1 MTVSL
6 NKIRWMLRL
15 LGWIKIPLIG
25 YVRPRLVNL
34 DDNVAVVKIKLRRR
48 TRNHL
53 HSMYFGALAIGAD
66 VSGGIHAFYFSE
78 KFKKRLSFAFKGMNA
93 DFIKRAETDVY
104 FECTD
109 GAVVKKAIE
118 ESIKTGE
125 RVNETVRVQAY
136 SNQKELVAVFSMVI
150 SVKCY

>member
-53 HSMYFGALAIGAD
+53 HSMYFGALAIGAPPA
-66 VSGGIHAFYFSE
+66 VNRE
-78 KFKKRLSFAFKGMNA
+78 GMACNIIA
-93 DFIKRAETDVY
+93 MPRIK
-104 FECTD
+104 
-109 GAVVKKAIE
+109 
-118 ESIKTGE
+118 
-125 RVNETVRVQAY
+125 
-136 SNQKELVAVFSMVI
+136 L
-150 SVKCY
+150 